1 MRSVTEKSYARIG
14 LMGNP
19 SDGYGGKTLSA
30 IVKNFSAE
38 VTLTESEQ
46 LQLAPDQYQF
56 DSVKALQRH
65 IRNDGYYGASRLF
78 KATLKVFAGY
88 ISGQQ
93 NSAALQTNFKVSYQT
108 NIPRMVGLAGSSAL
122 IVAMLKALQKFY
134 ALEVDQR
141 ILPSLALAVE
151 RDELKIGGGL
161 QDRVIQIYEGL
172 VAMDFAGMD
181 SIDGY
186 LCGDYQ
192 SLDTGLLPPLYL
204 AYSLDEGEPTEVF
217 HNDLRSRYNAGDALV
232 VNAMQE
238 FAELSD
244 QAVYALKQ
252 SDYGLFGRL
261 MDKNFDLRQSIST
274 LNTHHV
280 LMIETARACGV
291 SAKYAGSGGAIVGVC
306 ESETGFDKL
315 KTQLEAIGCVVVRP
329 VISPDYS

>member
-1 MRSVTEKSYARIG
+1 
-14 LMGNP
+14 MGNP

-30 IVKNFSAE
+30 IIKNFTAE
-38 VTLTESEQ
+38 VTLTESEK
-46 LQLAPDQYQF
+46 LYIAPDPYQF
-56 DSVKALQRH
+56 DSVKTLQQH
-65 IRNDGYYGASRLF
+65 IRQDGYYGASRLF
-78 KATLKVFAGY
+78 KATLNVFARY
-88 ISGQQ
+88 FNTHK
-93 NSAALQTNFKVSYQT
+93 NSQALQANFTVSYQT

-122 IVAMLKALQKFY
+122 IVAMLKALIKFY

-172 VAMDFAGMD
+172 VAMDFADMELVG
-181 SIDGY
+181 GY
-186 LCGDYQ
+186 FCGRYQ
-192 SLDTGLLPPLYL
+192 CLDTKLLPPLYV

-217 HNDLRSRYNAGDALV
+217 HNDLRSRYEAGEASV

-244 QAVYALKQ
+244 RAVCALTQ
-252 SDYGLFGRL
+252 SDHGLFSML

-274 LNTHHV
+274 LNTQHV
-280 LMIETARACGV
+280 AMIEAARACGV

-306 ESETGFDKL
+306 ESEATFKQL
-315 KTQLEAIGCVVVRP
+315 KVNLESMGCVVVRP
-329 VISPDYS
+329 VIN